1 MNGASPTKPPFPSGC
16 RTRKTTSFH
25 SPFFSV
31 PTGTLWRKTSRPD
44 PAPTFTPLTKSSCA
58 PSRSRKCTPTDSSN
72 RLRSCLVK
80 NESSTLTQVRSQK
93 SDATGGR
100 AADDGI
106 GARDCAE
113 AHATA
118 SAAKH
123 QNKHRR
129 RGMGLRMR
137 QAKPALVAIFGAP
150 RAQIIVISSDMT
162 EVPHDRRA
170 L

>member
-1 MNGASPTKPPFPSGC
+1 
-16 RTRKTTSFH
+16 
-25 SPFFSV
+25 
-31 PTGTLWRKTSRPD
+31 
-44 PAPTFTPLTKSSCA
+44 
-58 PSRSRKCTPTDSSN
+58 
-72 RLRSCLVK
+72 VK

-93 SDATGGR
+93 SGATDAR
-100 AADDGI
+100 AAGDGI

-137 QAKPALVAIFGAP
+137 QAKRALVAIFGDH

>member
-1 MNGASPTKPPFPSGC
+1 MSHTEKYNHLAFRSSLDSRGLAPGYEGVRPC
-16 RTRKTTSFH
+16 R
-25 SPFFSV
+25 
-31 PTGTLWRKTSRPD
+31 
-44 PAPTFTPLTKSSCA
+44 
-58 PSRSRKCTPTDSSN
+58 
-72 RLRSCLVK
+72 RLRIIGVV
-80 NESSTLTQVRSQK
+80 EP
-93 SDATGGR
+93 GGR
-100 AADDGI
+100 QGDGARSMGVTARLAAGDGI

-118 SAAKH
+118 SATKH

-137 QAKPALVAIFGAP
+137 QAKRALVAIFGDH